1 MKGLFIGINYLGTP
15 YKLNGCF
22 NDIDNM
28 QQLYIKEF
36 KLSNIRV
43 LRDDIRTMMPT
54 KANIISNLNWLLT
67 NNEPQSQL
75 FLHYSGHGSYILD
88 KNGDEKDGRDE
99 TIVSSD
105 LLNISDDEIF
115 DIINKN
121 INDSNLF
128 AVFDSCHSGT
138 GMDLEYNLD
147 MTLNPMKIVK
157 GGKKLISPNSKI
169 MFLSGCKDDQTS
181 ADAYDKI
188 NNKYQ
193 STGALTWGLYNILSQ
208 SFDINIKS
216 FITDLQTRLKS
227 RGYVQTP
234 QLSFSYDADI
244 NSKFMSYTTTIPVV
258 SLPMVP
264 IIKSIIKSAI
274 KPPIIPYVKISGN
287 MYLFNVYIIKPVT
300 PPKPI
305 KPVKKSIEQFE
316 LVIPAKIIKVTKV
329 IRS

>member
-15 YKLNGCF
+15 YQLNGCF
-22 NDIDNM
+22 NDVDNM
-28 QQLYIKEF
+28 QQLYIKQF

-67 NNEPQSQL
+67 NNEPRSQL

-88 KNGDEKDGRDE
+88 QNGDEKDKRDE
-99 TIVSSD
+99 TIISSD

-115 DIINKN
+115 DIVNKN

-147 MTLNPMKIVK
+147 ITNPMKVVK
-157 GGKKLISPNSKI
+157 SGKKLNSTNSKV
-169 MFLSGCKDDQTS
+169 MFLSGCKDDQSS

-193 STGALTWGLYNILSQ
+193 STGALTWGLYTILSQ
-208 SFDINIKS
+208 SFDIDIKA
-216 FITDLQTRLKS
+216 FITDLQTKLKS

-244 NSKFMSYTTTIPVV
+244 NSKIMSYNTNIPVIPTPQP
-258 SLPMVP
+258 LPIV
-264 IIKSIIKSAI
+264 
-274 KPPIIPYVKISGN
+274 KPQTMPYIKISGN
-287 MYLFNVYIIKPVT
+287 MYLINVYFIKPIT

-305 KPVKKSIEQFE
+305 KPIKKSIEQ
-316 LVIPAKIIKVTKV
+316 LNIVIPAKIIKVTKI
-329 IRS
+329 IRT